1 LSRSD
6 AFHASGGES
15 GDTLA
20 VRFLEEGGQDEIQV
34 AGWMAEFIDGARQ
47 TLDLA
52 IYDCRLTARPAAL
65 LRDVLNDRIA
75 AGVRVRLV
83 YDAGGKPQSPSG
95 LDANGADYA
104 PLGTSDRVRE
114 LGLADELTRGV
125 TDFRGLMHHKYLV
138 RDGQSVWTGSLN
150 LTDDSMS
157 RMENLIVL
165 LSSQPLAAFYTRDFE
180 QLWDSGKIGVSG
192 AFQTDPAM
200 LRYDGEQAPTDVDF
214 SPGQGEQINEW
225 VAAKVMQ
232 ARRRIVLCSML
243 LNSSKL
249 LNALTGQLDRGGI
262 ELWGVYDGTQ
272 MEGVLDQWRE
282 RDDLAWKI
290 AAVRRVVDEG
300 RLAGKRSHPYRP
312 GEVHDFM
319 HNKTLVVDD
328 TVITGSY
335 NLSHAAQANA
345 ENMLAIDS
353 PALAERVVAYTRH
366 LSDRYGRQDADALPP
381 DDTRSAT
388 SAARTRLPPQTPP
401 RVPVPTRRR
410 CTRSVRTSGR

>member
-1 LSRSD
+1 MNRSD
-6 AFHASGGES
+6 AFHASGGEP

-34 AGWMAEFIDGARQ
+34 TGWMAEFIDGARH

-52 IYDCRLTARPAAL
+52 VYDCRLSARPAAI
-65 LRDVLNDRIA
+65 LRDALHDRIA

-83 YDAGGKPQSPSG
+83 HDAGGKPQSPSG

-104 PLGTSDRVRE
+104 PLDTTDRVRE
-114 LGLADELTRGV
+114 LGLPDGLTRGV

-150 LTDDSMS
+150 LTDDSMK
-157 RMENLIVL
+157 RMENLILVL
-165 LSSQPLAAFYTRDFE
+165 ASQPLAGLYTRDFE

-192 AFQTDPAM
+192 AFRTDPDR
-200 LRYDGEQAPTDVDF
+200 LRYDGQPALTDVDF

-225 VAAKVMQ
+225 VAAKVVA

-262 ELWGVYDGTQ
+262 ELWGVYDETQ
-272 MEGVLDQWRE
+272 MDGVLDQWRG

-290 AAVRRVVDEG
+290 AAVRRVVAEG
-300 RLAGKRSHPYRP
+300 RLAGKRSHPYKP
-312 GEVHDFM
+312 GDIHDFM

-335 NLSHAAQANA
+335 NLSHAAESNA
-345 ENMLAIDS
+345 ENMLAIES
-353 PALAERVVAYTRH
+353 PAFAERVVAYVRH
-366 LSDRYGRQDADALPP
+366 LADRYG
-381 DDTRSAT
+381 
-388 SAARTRLPPQTPP
+388 
-401 RVPVPTRRR
+401 
-410 CTRSVRTSGR
+410 GR